1 MLVRWGPA
9 LRTRRTRLSSAAS
22 TVLGP
27 GPGRAARGRAV
38 THRPHHPTH
47 IPRYRRD
54 CGAGAGT
61 TELTLS
67 ADLWQHWVYVV
78 VAGPVLGP
86 GPGTS
91 NGFHHARP
99 RCGPEAGLLPAAARR
114 WRENGSKCSCTTLG
128 TVGLLLLL
136 LLLFT
141 EPRTLSFMMTSNW
154 ALLTVAPVQL
164 AVLTVCSR
172 QSDENT
178 GYNMLLQLNN
188 IYQTNPAF
196 KKKNLSRHFMFQH
209 CQLMRNNHTEQLQGG
224 NGKINSES
232 VRAVIFNPTCVS
244 IYNLSMG
251 YICRGGACRW

>member
-1 MLVRWGPA
+1 MRSCSPD
-9 LRTRRTRLSSAAS
+9 TPHS
-22 TVLGP
+22 TELCCQH
-27 GPGRAARGRAV
+27 RAR
-38 THRPHHPTH
+38 
-47 IPRYRRD
+47 
-54 CGAGAGT
+54 AGAGPGGARPGSDAPPAPPHT
-61 TELTLS
+61 HTAVPARLRRGCRHHGADTISWFMTTLS
-67 ADLWQHWVYVV
+67 LRS
-78 VAGPVLGP
+78 GGRPVLGP

-136 LLLFT
+136 LLT

-164 AVLTVCSR
+164 AVLTVCSC

-178 GYNMLLQLNN
+178 GYIMRLQLNS
-188 IYQTNPAF
+188 IHQTNPAF

-209 CQLMRNNHTEQLQGG
+209 CQLMRNHHTEQLQEG
-224 NGKINSES
+224 NRKLNSEK
-232 VRAVIFNPTCVS
+232 VS
-244 IYNLSMG
+244 SSSQLMHPLYTSM
-251 YICRGGACRW
+251 ILVVS